1 MGEITIKIPQNQ
13 DLELLLLLLKRLNIK
28 YTADIQEGILEPESR
43 VDNILSVKY
52 AGKLSAATSEAL
64 LLQIED
70 SRGEWERN
78 I

>member
-1 MGEITIKIPQNQ
+1 MGDITIKIPQDQ

-28 YTADIQEGILEPESR
+28 YTADVQEGTLEPLNRE
-43 VDNILSVKY
+43 DNALSAKY
-52 AGKLSAATSEAL
+52 AGKLSSATSEAL

-70 SRGEWERN
+70 SRSKWERN